1 MFKWWFLLAFLPS
14 LKEILF
20 ILWILVGVVSIIMGI
35 FVFINFL
42 EYQDE
47 LRRNALFKFV
57 EKNNEII
64 ESQKTIKN
72 FYLKIFR
79 KIGIAFAII
88 TLLLLVIPSKTSIVE
103 MFTANTILTKE
114 NTELISKIPNKSLK
128 YLDKI
133 IQEKLNEKKE
143 QDK

>member
-1 MFKWWFLLAFLPS
+1 MFKWWFLLVFLPS

-20 ILWILVGVVSIIMGI
+20 ILWVFVGVVSIIMGI

-42 EYQDE
+42 EYYDE
-47 LRRNALFKFV
+47 LRRNALFEF
-57 EKNNEII
+57 EKNDKII

-79 KIGIAFAII
+79 KIGITFAII

>member
-79 KIGIAFAII
+79 KIGIVFAII

>member
-1 MFKWWFLLAFLPS
+1 MFKWWFLLVFLPS

-20 ILWILVGVVSIIMGI
+20 ILWVFVGVVSIIMGI

-47 LRRNALFKFV
+47 LRRNALFEF
-57 EKNNEII
+57 EKNDKIM

>member
-1 MFKWWFLLAFLPS
+1 MFKWWFLLVFLPS

-20 ILWILVGVVSIIMGI
+20 ILWVFVGVVSIIMGI

-42 EYQDE
+42 EYYDE
-47 LRRNALFKFV
+47 LRRNALFEF
-57 EKNNEII
+57 EKNDKII

>member
-1 MFKWWFLLAFLPS
+1 MFKWWFLLVFLPS
-14 LKEILF
+14 LKGILS
-20 ILWILVGVVSIIMGI
+20 ILWIFMVVFLVVIGI
-35 FVFINFL
+35 FIFINFL

-47 LRRNALFKFV
+47 LRRNILFEF
-57 EKNNEII
+57 EKNDKII

>member
-1 MFKWWFLLAFLPS
+1 MFKWWFLLVFLPS

-20 ILWILVGVVSIIMGI
+20 ILWVFVGVVSIIMGI

-47 LRRNALFKFV
+47 LRRNALFEF
-57 EKNNEII
+57 EKNDKII